1 MKNKIDFFCDF
12 IFSGVRLFVS
22 AWSVLPRD
30 SSFVAKFRQN
40 LQTTVL
46 TYLGR
51 SECLP
56 KRHNEWS
63 RGCGTAVDN
72 LAQQSPEDEGGP
84 LSIVGFK
91 SECSKKNMLSRRQW
105 RHYNRNQNKSDEKK
119 SHSNSMLFVSKIKEN
134 EIVTVNKGQEKQNW
148 YFFSGGPALSWMS
161 AVLCHKCHR
170 CRKIV

>member
-1 MKNKIDFFCDF
+1 MKNKIEFFCDF

-91 SECSKKNMLSRRQW
+91 SECSKKYVVSKAMETLQPEPEQVGW
-105 RHYNRNQNKSDEKK
+105 KK

-148 YFFSGGPALSWMS
+148 YFSQGGPALSWMS

>member
-91 SECSKKNMLSRRQW
+91 SECSKKICCLEGNGDTTTGTRTSRM
-105 RHYNRNQNKSDEKK
+105 KK
-119 SHSNSMLFVSKIKEN
+119 NHIAIPCCVSKIKEN

>member
-1 MKNKIDFFCDF
+1 MILFSQGSGFLFPHGVCCLGAAALSQNSAKICKPPFLH
-12 IFSGVRLFVS
+12 IWAVRS
-22 AWSVLPRD
+22 AFLRD
-30 SSFVAKFRQN
+30 IMSEAVNVAN
-40 LQTTVL
+40 
-46 TYLGR
+46 
-51 SECLP
+51 
-56 KRHNEWS
+56 
-63 RGCGTAVDN
+63 TAVDN
-72 LAQQSPEDEGGP
+72 FAQQSPEDRGRATFYCRIQKW
-84 LSIVGFK
+84 IVAK
-91 SECSKKNMLSRRQW
+91 HMLSRRQW